1 MRTVAGLVQAPAA
14 AVTPADLVVVRPL
27 DALGYIAKAEQG
39 DHRAILVMI
48 AVNEALQVI
57 DDALPRSPLMC
68 AACPQ
73 PLLPGVKCAIVVTLP
88 EREGVGRGT
97 ALAICRRCATSR
109 ADVHR
114 KAVTALR
121 KEALGLRV
129 VEGPH
134 VREARA

>member
-1 MRTVAGLVQAPAA
+1 VRTAAGLVQASAA
-14 AVTPADLVVVRPL
+14 VVTPANLIVCRPV
-27 DALGYIAKAEQG
+27 DVLGFIAKAEHG
-39 DHRAILVMI
+39 DHRAMLIMI
-48 AVNEALQVI
+48 AVNEALHVI

-73 PLLPGVKCAIVVTLP
+73 ALLPGVRCAIVVTLP

-129 VEGPH
+129 VEVTHRDGG
-134 VREARA
+134 RA